1 MVKFVIES
9 PDLYDADEAAKILG
23 IGYVTVW
30 RWIRAGKLIP
40 VKMGGRTLIPKSEI
54 ERFNKK
60 KEQAAEA

>member
-9 PDLYDADEAAKILG
+9 PDLYDADEAARILG
-23 IGYVTVW
+23 IGYATVW

-54 ERFNKK
+54 ERLNKK
-60 KEQAAEA
+60 NEQTAEA